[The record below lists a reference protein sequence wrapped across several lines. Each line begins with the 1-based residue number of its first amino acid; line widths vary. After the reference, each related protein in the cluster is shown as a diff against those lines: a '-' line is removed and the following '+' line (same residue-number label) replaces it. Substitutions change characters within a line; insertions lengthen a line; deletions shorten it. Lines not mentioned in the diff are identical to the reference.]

1 MHLELVE
8 LLRCPVPHAP
18 GVLVASAD
26 VIANRYVSEGL
37 LGCPGCYA
45 EYVIRGGVTRFVS
58 GVSLSDRRE
67 SPANAANSEQAVND
81 ANGAQA
87 ANAANSE
94 QAANAANGARAANDV
109 NDERPNN
116 YSLAAM
122 RLAAQLGLSTGRSV
136 FALVGYDVMTM
147 VAMREIVA
155 ARVLLLNPSQ
165 FDAAAFASQQLQSV
179 PLVAP
184 VGVISC
190 GAVLPLVPAKF
201 DGLAVHA
208 AHALPGLLEQAAT
221 ALRIGGRLVAPVQ
234 ATIPVGMRELVRDEH
249 VWVAERESVASAPIS
264 LRRR

>member
-37 LGCPGCYA
+37 LGCPECYA

-58 GVSLSDRRE
+58 GDSLSDRRE
-67 SPANAANSEQAVND
+67 SLGSAANSEQEANAANSAQA
-81 ANGAQA
+81 ANGARA
-87 ANAANSE
+87 VNAANSE
-94 QAANAANGARAANDV
+94 QAANAANGARAANH
-109 NDERPNN
+109 
-116 YSLAAM
+116 SLAAM
-122 RLAAQLGLSTGRSV
+122 RLAAQLALSTGRSV

-190 GAVLPLVPAKF
+190 GEVLPLVPARF

-208 AHALPGLLEQAAT
+208 AHALPGLLEQAAA

-234 ATIPVGMRELVRDEH
+234 ASIPVGMRELVRDEH

>member
-45 EYVIRGGVTRFVS
+45 EYAIRGGVTRFGG
-58 GVSLSDRRE
+58 GVSLIDRRE
-67 SPANAANSEQAVND
+67 SPANAV
-81 ANGAQA
+81 
-87 ANAANSE
+87 NSE
-94 QAANAANGARAANDV
+94 QAANDANGARA
-109 NDERPNN
+109 NN
-116 YSLAAM
+116 HSLAAM

-165 FDAAAFASQQLQSV
+165 FDADAFASEQLQSV

-190 GAVLPLVPAKF
+190 GEVLPLVPARF

-234 ATIPVGMRELVRDEH
+234 TNIPAGMRELVRDQH